1 MKKQAEITER
11 TRQKLMDAFW
21 ELYTTRRV
29 DQITVK
35 EIVNNAGC
43 NRSTFYEYFENV
55 YDVLDAIEKKVL
67 LTLNEIP
74 PFPDVD
80 VDSTFIVQA
89 VMGLYR
95 DRFQYL
101 GVLLGDNGDPS
112 FQRRLKDGLKSS
124 FMERLHGRGS
134 LGTLKIDLMLEYVLS
149 GLIGVMIHVFE
160 EKPDFPP
167 EELLRLTYG
176 LFQGDKLRELY
187 NLVKVEPDVDV
198 SP

>member
-1 MKKQAEITER
+1 MKKQTEITER
-11 TRQKLMDAFW
+11 TCQRLMDAFW
-21 ELYTTRRV
+21 QLYTTRRV

-35 EIVNNAGC
+35 EIVKNAGC
-43 NRSTFYEYFENV
+43 NRSTFYEYFRDV
-55 YDVLDAIEKKVL
+55 YDVLNAIEKQVL

-80 VDSTFIVQA
+80 VDLTFIVQA

-112 FQRRLKDGLKSS
+112 FQRRLKDGLKASL
-124 FMERLHGRGS
+124 MERLQGRGS
-134 LGTLKIDLMLEYVLS
+134 LETLKIDLMLEYVLS

-160 EKPDFPP
+160 EKPEFSAG
-167 EELLRLTYG
+167 RTAA
-176 LFQGDKLRELY
+176 
-187 NLVKVEPDVDV
+187 VDLW
-198 SP
+198 SFSGG